1 MIIGAARDIF
11 ERIARFADRHSP
23 QTLFARALIIIVVPM
38 LLLQA
43 LSAWWFYSQRG
54 DNVTNRLAILLVR
67 DLRMLIALR
76 TEFPDDAHRAWIISR
91 SAQDLLLFVSFRK
104 GIVRPFRDPEY
115 FDIAAREV
123 QGALEADLKRN
134 YYIDNNIGGGQML
147 IEIQLNDGD
156 VMDVLVPHVR
166 LTFGSSFAYVVA
178 QVGLGLVLFGLAIWF
193 MHRELVP
200 IAHLGVAAD
209 ALGKGRDVPDFAFSG
224 GTREVRNAATAFHTM
239 RIRLRR
245 SIQQRTEMLAG
256 VSHDLRT
263 PLTRMKLSL
272 ALLPDSPETKEL
284 SDDVSD
290 MERMIE
296 GYLAFARGEGD
307 EDPIPTDLSEI
318 LEDVAAGAR
327 RDNANV
333 EVTWQGDMNVQLQAA
348 RHQALPDQPGV
359 QRAALRHHGAASGG
373 ARPHLGRDHHRRQ
386 RARHPA
392 RQVRGRVPAVLPP
405 RRIAQRRHRRRRPR
419 PHHRARR
426 GAQPWRRRG
435 ARPVGAGRAARHR
448 ENPGLRAAF
457 TASPAL
463 DRAGP
468 PHFL

>member
-1 MIIGAARDIF
+1 MIVA
-11 ERIARFADRHSP
+11 
-23 QTLFARALIIIVVPM
+23 
-38 LLLQA
+38 
-43 LSAWWFYSQRG
+43 
-54 DNVTNRLAILLVR
+54 
-67 DLRMLIALR
+67 
-76 TEFPDDAHRAWIISR
+76 
-91 SAQDLLLFVSFRK
+91 
-104 GIVRPFRDPEY
+104 
-115 FDIAAREV
+115 AAREV
-123 QGALEADLKRN
+123 QGALEADLKRP
-134 YYIDNNIGGGQML
+134 YYIDNNVGGGQML

-166 LTFGSSFAYVVA
+166 LTFGSSFAYVIA
-178 QVGLGLVLFGLAIWF
+178 QLGLALVLFGLAIWF

-272 ALLPDSPETKEL
+272 ALLPESPETKEL

-333 EVTWQGDMNVQLQAA
+333 EVTWQGDMNVELRPLAIKRCLTNLVSNALRYGTMVQLQAM
-348 RHQALPDQPGV
+348 
-359 QRAALRHHGAASGG
+359 
-373 ARPHLGRDHHRRQ
+373 
-386 RARHPA
+386 
-392 RQVRGRVPAVLPP
+392 RGRTSVEITIDDNGPGIPP
-405 RRIAQRRHRRRRPR
+405 DKYEDVFRPFFRLDESRNVDTGGVGLGLTIARDV
-419 PHHRARR
+419 ARSH
-426 GAQPWRRRG
+426 GGDVALAPSSLG
-435 ARPVGAGRAARHR
+435 
-448 ENPGLRAAF
+448 GLRVVVRI
-457 TASPAL
+457 PI
-463 DRAGP
+463 
-468 PHFL
+468 

>member
-1 MIIGAARDIF
+1 MRWSTVSDIF
-11 ERIARFADRHSP
+11 ERIAQWSDKHSP

-67 DLRMLIALR
+67 DLRLLIALR
-76 TEFPDDAHRAWIISR
+76 SDFPDDEHRDWILRR

-104 GIVRPFRDPEY
+104 GIVRPFKEPEY
-115 FDIAAREV
+115 FDIVAREV
-123 QGALEADLKRN
+123 QGALNADLKRPFFL
-134 YYIDNNIGGGQML
+134 DNNIGGGQLL
-147 IEIQLNDGD
+147 IEIQLSDGD

-166 LTFGSSFAYVVA
+166 LTFGSSFAYVLA
-178 QVGLGLVLFGLAIWF
+178 QLGLALVLFGLAIWF
-193 MHRELVP
+193 MRRELVP
-200 IAHLGVAAD
+200 IEHLGVAAD

-272 ALLPDSPETKEL
+272 ALLPDSPETREL
-284 SDDVSD
+284 AGDVDD
-290 MERMIE
+290 MQRMIE

-307 EDPIPTDLSEI
+307 EDPAMSDLSEI

-327 RDNANV
+327 HGSATL
-333 EVTWQGDMNVQLQAA
+333 EVAWKGDMNVELRPIAIKRCLTNIVSNA
-348 RHQALPDQPGV
+348 
-359 QRAALRHHGAASGG
+359 QRYASEIRME
-373 ARPHLGRDHHRRQ
+373 A
-386 RARHPA
+386 
-392 RQVRGRVPAVLPP
+392 VRGRTAVEITIDDNGPGIPP
-405 RRIAQRRHRRRRPR
+405 ENYEDVFRPFFRLDQSRNAATGGVGLGLSIARDV
-419 PHHRARR
+419 ARSH
-426 GAQPWRRRG
+426 GGEVTLAPSPLG
-435 ARPVGAGRAARHR
+435 
-448 ENPGLRAAF
+448 GLRV
-457 TASPAL
+457 TVRIPL
-463 DRAGP
+463 
-468 PHFL
+468 

>member
-1 MIIGAARDIF
+1 MILGAARDLF
-11 ERIARFADRHSP
+11 ESIARFADRHSP

-67 DLRMLIALR
+67 DLRLLIALR
-76 TEFPDDAHRAWIISR
+76 AEFPDDEHHAWIIR
-91 SAQDLLLFVSFRK
+91 RAAQDLLLYVSFRK
-104 GIVRPFRDPEY
+104 GTVRPFQEPEY

-123 QGALEADLKRN
+123 QGALEADLKRPFFL
-134 YYIDNNIGGGQML
+134 DNNIGGNQML

-156 VMDVLVPHVR
+156 VMDVLVPHLR
-166 LTFGSSFAYVVA
+166 LTFGSSFAYVIA
-178 QVGLGLVLFGLAIWF
+178 QLGLALVLFGLAIWF

-284 SDDVSD
+284 ADDVAD

-307 EDPIPTDLSEI
+307 EDPAPADLSEI

-327 RDNANV
+327 RDNANI
-333 EVTWQGDMNVQLQAA
+333 EVTWQGDMNVEL
-348 RHQALPDQPGV
+348 RALAMKRCLTNLV
-359 QRAALRHHGAASGG
+359 SNALRYGTTVQIHA
-373 ARPHLGRDHHRRQ
+373 L
-386 RARHPA
+386 
-392 RQVRGRVPAVLPP
+392 RGRTSVEITIDDNGPGIPP
-405 RRIAQRRHRRRRPR
+405 DKYEDVFRPFFRLDESRNVDTGGVGLGLTIARDV
-419 PHHRARR
+419 ARSH
-426 GAQPWRRRG
+426 GGDVALAPSPLG
-435 ARPVGAGRAARHR
+435 
-448 ENPGLRAAF
+448 GLRVIVRI
-457 TASPAL
+457 PI
-463 DRAGP
+463 
-468 PHFL
+468 

>member
-1 MIIGAARDIF
+1 
-11 ERIARFADRHSP
+11 
-23 QTLFARALIIIVVPM
+23 
-38 LLLQA
+38 
-43 LSAWWFYSQRG
+43 
-54 DNVTNRLAILLVR
+54 
-67 DLRMLIALR
+67 MLIALR

-104 GIVRPFRDPEY
+104 GIVRPFREPEY

-147 IEIQLNDGD
+147 IEIQLNDDD
-156 VMDVLVPHVR
+156 VMDVLVPHLR
-166 LTFGSSFAYVVA
+166 LTFGPSFAYVVA

-272 ALLPDSPETKEL
+272 ALLPESPETKEL

-333 EVTWQGDMNVQLQAA
+333 EVTWQGDMNVELRPLAIKRCLTNLVSNALRYGTMVQLQA
-348 RHQALPDQPGV
+348 
-359 QRAALRHHGAASGG
+359 
-373 ARPHLGRDHHRRQ
+373 
-386 RARHPA
+386 
-392 RQVRGRVPAVLPP
+392 VRGRTSVEITIEDNGPGIPP
-405 RRIAQRRHRRRRPR
+405 DKYEDVFRPFFRLDESRNVDTGGVGLGLTIARDV
-419 PHHRARR
+419 ARSH
-426 GAQPWRRRG
+426 GGDVALAPSALG
-435 ARPVGAGRAARHR
+435 
-448 ENPGLRAAF
+448 GLRVIVRI
-457 TASPAL
+457 PV
-463 DRAGP
+463 
-468 PHFL
+468 

>member
-1 MIIGAARDIF
+1 MLGKARDLF
-11 ERIARFADRHSP
+11 ERIAQWSDKHSP

-67 DLRMLIALR
+67 DLRLLISLR
-76 TEFPDDAHRAWIISR
+76 SDFPDDEHRNWILRR

-104 GIVRPFRDPEY
+104 GIVRPFKEPEY
-115 FDIAAREV
+115 FDIVAREV
-123 QGALEADLKRN
+123 QGALNADLKRPFFL
-134 YYIDNNIGGGQML
+134 DNNIGGGQLL
-147 IEIQLNDGD
+147 IEIQLSDGD

-178 QVGLGLVLFGLAIWF
+178 QLGIALVLFGLAIWF
-193 MHRELVP
+193 MRRELVP
-200 IAHLGVAAD
+200 IEHLGVAAD
-209 ALGKGRDVPDFAFSG
+209 ALGKGRDVPDLAFSG

-272 ALLPDSPETKEL
+272 ALLPESAETKEL
-284 SDDVSD
+284 ENDVSD

-307 EDPIPTDLSEI
+307 EDPALVDLSEI

-327 RDNANV
+327 RDNAGIDLS
-333 EVTWQGDMNVQLQAA
+333 WQGDM
-348 RHQALPDQPGV
+348 GV
-359 QRAALRHHGAASGG
+359 ELRPLAIKRCLTNLVSNALRHGSHVKLEA
-373 ARPHLGRDHHRRQ
+373 
-386 RARHPA
+386 
-392 RQVRGRVPAVLPP
+392 VRGRTSVEITVDDDGPGIPPDRYEDVFRPFLRLDESRNADTGGVGLGLTIARDVARSHGGDVVLGPSP
-405 RRIAQRRHRRRRPR
+405 L
-419 PHHRARR
+419 
-426 GAQPWRRRG
+426 G
-435 ARPVGAGRAARHR
+435 
-448 ENPGLRAAF
+448 GLRVVVRI
-457 TASPAL
+457 PL
-463 DRAGP
+463 
-468 PHFL
+468 

>member
-1 MIIGAARDIF
+1 MIVAAARNLF
-11 ERIARFADRHSP
+11 ERVASYADQHSP
-23 QTLFARALIIIVVPM
+23 QTLFARALINIVVPM

-76 TEFPDDAHRAWIISR
+76 AQFPDEAHRAWIINH
-91 SAQDLLLFVSFRK
+91 SAQDLLLYVSFRK
-104 GIVRPFRDPEY
+104 GIVRPFKNPEY

-123 QGALEADLKRN
+123 QGALEADLKRP
-134 YYIDNNIGGGQML
+134 YYIDNDIGGEQML

-156 VMDVLVPHVR
+156 VMDVLVPHLR
-166 LTFGSSFAYVVA
+166 LTFGSSFAYVIA
-178 QVGLGLVLFGLAIWF
+178 QLGLALVLFGLAIWF
-193 MHRELVP
+193 MRRELVP
-200 IAHLGVAAD
+200 IEHLGVAAD

-272 ALLPDSPETKEL
+272 ALLPESPETQEL
-284 SDDVSD
+284 ADDVSD
-290 MERMIE
+290 MQRMIE

-327 RDNANV
+327 RNNADI
-333 EVTWQGDMNVQLQAA
+333 EVYWQGDMNVELRPIAMKRCLTNLVSNALRYGTVVKLQAA
-348 RHQALPDQPGV
+348 RGRTSVEIVVDDNGPGIPPDQYEDVFRPFFRLDSSRNVDTGGV
-359 QRAALRHHGAASGG
+359 GLGLTIARDVARSHGGDVALAAS
-373 ARPHLGRDHHRRQ
+373 PLG
-386 RARHPA
+386 
-392 RQVRGRVPAVLPP
+392 
-405 RRIAQRRHRRRRPR
+405 
-419 PHHRARR
+419 
-426 GAQPWRRRG
+426 
-435 ARPVGAGRAARHR
+435 
-448 ENPGLRAAF
+448 GLRV
-457 TASPAL
+457 SVRIPI
-463 DRAGP
+463 
-468 PHFL
+468 

>member
-1 MIIGAARDIF
+1 MRWSAISDVF
-11 ERIARFADRHSP
+11 ERIAQWSDKHSP

-67 DLRMLIALR
+67 DLRLLISLR
-76 TEFPDDAHRAWIISR
+76 SDFPDDEHRQWILRR

-104 GIVRPFRDPEY
+104 GIVRPFKEPEY
-115 FDIAAREV
+115 FDIVAREV
-123 QGALEADLKRN
+123 QGALEADLKRPFFL
-134 YYIDNNIGGGQML
+134 DNNIGGGQL
-147 IEIQLNDGD
+147 LVEIQLSDGD

-178 QVGLGLVLFGLAIWF
+178 QLGLALVLFGLAIWF
-193 MHRELVP
+193 MRRELVP
-200 IAHLGVAAD
+200 IEHLGVAAD

-272 ALLPDSPETKEL
+272 ALLPDSPEVREL
-284 SDDVSD
+284 SDDVDD
-290 MERMIE
+290 MQRMIE

-307 EDPIPTDLSEI
+307 EDPVMSDLSEI

-327 RDNANV
+327 HGKASL
-333 EVTWQGDMNVQLQAA
+333 ELAWKGDMNVELRPIAIKRCLTNIVSNA
-348 RHQALPDQPGV
+348 
-359 QRAALRHHGAASGG
+359 QRYASEIRIE
-373 ARPHLGRDHHRRQ
+373 A
-386 RARHPA
+386 
-392 RQVRGRVPAVLPP
+392 VRGRTTVEITIDDNGPGIPP
-405 RRIAQRRHRRRRPR
+405 EKYEDVFRPFLRLDQSRNAATGGVGLGLSIARDV
-419 PHHRARR
+419 ARSH
-426 GAQPWRRRG
+426 GG
-435 ARPVGAGRAARHR
+435 DVTLAAS
-448 ENPGLRAAF
+448 PLGGLRVIVRI
-457 TASPAL
+457 PL
-463 DRAGP
+463 
-468 PHFL
+468 

>member
-1 MIIGAARDIF
+1 MLRAARDLF

-76 TEFPDDAHRAWIISR
+76 ADFPDDQHHAWIIR
-91 SAQDLLLFVSFRK
+91 RAAQDLLLYVSFRK
-104 GIVRPFRDPEY
+104 GIVRPFQEPEY

-123 QGALEADLKRN
+123 QGALEADLKRPFFL
-134 YYIDNNIGGGQML
+134 DNNIGGNQML

-156 VMDVLVPHVR
+156 VMDVLVPHLR
-166 LTFGSSFAYVVA
+166 LTFGSSFAYVIA
-178 QVGLGLVLFGLAIWF
+178 QVGLALVLFGLAIWF

-284 SDDVSD
+284 ADDVAD

-307 EDPIPTDLSEI
+307 EDPEPADLSEI

-333 EVTWQGDMNVQLQAA
+333 EVTWQGDMDVEL
-348 RHQALPDQPGV
+348 RALAMKRCLTNLV
-359 QRAALRHHGAASGG
+359 SNALRYGTTVQINA
-373 ARPHLGRDHHRRQ
+373 
-386 RARHPA
+386 
-392 RQVRGRVPAVLPP
+392 VRGRTSVEITIDDNGPGIPP
-405 RRIAQRRHRRRRPR
+405 DKYEDVFRPFFRLDESRNVDTGGVGLGLTIARDV
-419 PHHRARR
+419 ARSH
-426 GAQPWRRRG
+426 GGDVALAPSPLG
-435 ARPVGAGRAARHR
+435 
-448 ENPGLRAAF
+448 GLRVIVRI
-457 TASPAL
+457 PI
-463 DRAGP
+463 
-468 PHFL
+468 